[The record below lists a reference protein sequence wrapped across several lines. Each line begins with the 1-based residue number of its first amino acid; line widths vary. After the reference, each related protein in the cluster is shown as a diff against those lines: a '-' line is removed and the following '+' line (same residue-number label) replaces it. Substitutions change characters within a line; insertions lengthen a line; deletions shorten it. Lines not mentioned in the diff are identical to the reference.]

1 MTKVLVTGGTGFIGQ
16 FLIPQLMVE
25 GYEVYNVDQYFWS
38 TMQSG
43 EELLADVNDIY
54 ALTRIYKKVKPDIV
68 IHLAA
73 ITAVA
78 YSYEHPIE
86 VISTNFLGTVNL
98 AEAGRMTCPELKQFI
113 YPSSAEVYGITK
125 SLKKK
130 ESDVLYPNS
139 PYAVSKEASERYL
152 KYMYEAYGFPVT
164 IFRPFNS
171 YGRLD
176 NHWFIIE
183 KIVYQMLKNQKIVYL
198 GDPEPVRDFLYVADH
213 INAYIKA
220 LNNPKAI
227 GETFNLSTGE
237 GVSIKD
243 LAGKIAKLIGWK
255 GKIKWQSMPRR
266 PLDIMSLVGD
276 NQRIRTILNWDKPIS
291 LDEGLKQTIR
301 NWRKKLE

>member
-1 MTKVLVTGGTGFIGQ
+1 MIKILVTGGTGFVGQ

-43 EELLADVNDIY
+43 KELLADVNDIY
-54 ALTRIYKKVKPDIV
+54 ALIRIYRKVKPDIV

-73 ITAVA
+73 MTAVA

-98 AEAGRMTCPELKQFI
+98 AEAGRMTCPELKHFI

-176 NHWFIIE
+176 NHWFIVE
-183 KIVYQMLKNQKIVYL
+183 KIVYQMLNNQKIVYL
-198 GDPEPVRDFLYVADH
+198 GDPEPVRDFLYIDDH
-213 INAYIKA
+213 INAYMKA

-227 GETFNLSTGE
+227 GETFNISTGE
-237 GVSIKD
+237 GVSIRD
-243 LAGKIAKLIGWK
+243 LAGKIAKSIGWK

-276 NQRIRTILNWDKPIS
+276 NRRIRTILNWDKPIS
-291 LDEGLKQTIR
+291 LDEGLKQTIK